1 MPVTTVTSRDFNR
14 EPSRVKKAALGGP
27 VVVTERGKP
36 AYALL
41 RYDDYARLKG
51 GGGTLADFFEGL
63 PVAEIGL
70 EPMVK
75 ERWQFHEV
83 DFD

>member
-14 EPSRVKKAALGGP
+14 EPSRVKKAALAGP

-51 GGGTLADFFEGL
+51 GGGTLADFFESL
-63 PVAEIGL
+63 PAADIDL
-70 EPMVK
+70 EPMV
-75 ERWQFHEV
+75 RDGWQFREI